1 MASIGWFP
9 RAKFGPGS
17 TFLFEK
23 PTISA
28 WSIREKQSQ
37 HNYQREEWD
46 LESGPSTAEATFHV
60 QQDHGPTAYMR
71 VYMQVPH
78 PSTEFEPREV
88 RRRQAALCPH
98 HEVNALKCFHQE
110 HATMTPALLG
120 IGEELQGDDDVVPG
134 GFIVYMVFRHV
145 PGFRLADDQGA
156 PVPGYP
162 LHTFFRKFKPAERD
176 KIRDEFDKNYPRL
189 AELNWSLHEPWADHL
204 VWDPDSSKLWFVDFR
219 KVMEAGWL
227 KRIRSLR
234 HEQNPHTEADRGPM
248 HRIWKLWGLVIPPS
262 NPKYIDEPTAW
273 KL

>member
-9 RAKFGPGS
+9 RAKSGPGS
-17 TFLFEK
+17 IVPFEK

-28 WSIREKQSQ
+28 WSIRQKQSQ

-60 QQDHGPTAYMR
+60 QQDYGPRAYMR

-98 HEVNALKCFHQE
+98 REVNALKCFHQE

-120 IGEELQGDDDVVPG
+120 VREELQGDDDVVPG
-134 GFIVYMVFRHV
+134 GYIVYMVFQHV

-162 LHTFFRKFKPAERD
+162 LHTFFRKF
-176 KIRDEFDKNYPRL
+176 
-189 AELNWSLHEPWADHL
+189 EL
-204 VWDPDSSKLWFVDFR
+204 
-219 KVMEAGWL
+219 
-227 KRIRSLR
+227 
-234 HEQNPHTEADRGPM
+234 
-248 HRIWKLWGLVIPPS
+248 
-262 NPKYIDEPTAW
+262 
-273 KL
+273 

>member
-46 LESGPSTAEATFHV
+46 LEVWPINSRGNIPRSAGPWSNGIYAI
-60 QQDHGPTAYMR
+60 
-71 VYMQVPH
+71 PH

-120 IGEELQGDDDVVPG
+120 IREELQGDDDVVPG
-134 GFIVYMVFRHV
+134 GYIVYMVFQHV

-156 PVPGYP
+156 PVPGHP
-162 LHTFFRKFKPAERD
+162 LHTFFRKFKPAERA
-176 KIRDEFDKNYPRL
+176 KIRDEFDKNYPKL

-234 HEQNPHTEADRGPM
+234 HEQNPHTEVDRGPM
-248 HRIWKLWGLVIPPS
+248 HRIWKLWGSCHSPS
-262 NPKYIDEPTAW
+262 NPKDLDEPTAW